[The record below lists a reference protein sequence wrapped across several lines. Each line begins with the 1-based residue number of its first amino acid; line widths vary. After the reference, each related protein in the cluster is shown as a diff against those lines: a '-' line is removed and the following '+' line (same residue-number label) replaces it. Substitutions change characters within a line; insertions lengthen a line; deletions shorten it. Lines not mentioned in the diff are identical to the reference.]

1 MLTKMNQEMLKPV
14 RGLWLIVSI
23 VMFNLIPVLIHG
35 GVLPLTNFLIFNA
48 FAIPAVV
55 LLYRKKTRRKKYV
68 LVYGYCMFSG
78 AVMATVYAF
87 YNYD

>member
-1 MLTKMNQEMLKPV
+1 M
-14 RGLWLIVSI
+14 IVSI

-55 LLYRKKTRRKKYV
+55 LLYRKKTRGKNTY
-68 LVYGYCMFSG
+68 
-78 AVMATVYAF
+78 
-87 YNYD
+87 

>member
-1 MLTKMNQEMLKPV
+1 MVLSDFEDDMTSKEVNDRISDADKNESQEMLKPV
-14 RGLWLIVSI
+14 RRLWLIVSI

-55 LLYRKKTRRKKYV
+55 LLYRKKIRRKNTY
-68 LVYGYCMFSG
+68 
-78 AVMATVYAF
+78 
-87 YNYD
+87 

>member
-1 MLTKMNQEMLKPV
+1 MDMKEVNNLISEADKNESQEILKPI
-14 RGLWLIVSI
+14 RILWVIVSI

-55 LLYRKKTRRKKYV
+55 LLYRKKTRGKNTY
-68 LVYGYCMFSG
+68 
-78 AVMATVYAF
+78 
-87 YNYD
+87 

>member
-1 MLTKMNQEMLKPV
+1 MGDDMDMKEVNNLISEADKNESQEILKPI
-14 RGLWLIVSI
+14 RILWVIVSI

-55 LLYRKKTRRKKYV
+55 LLYRKKTRGKNTY
-68 LVYGYCMFSG
+68 
-78 AVMATVYAF
+78 
-87 YNYD
+87 